1 MFNSL
6 NYTDQAARWSSSS
19 RPTSTGQ
26 EGSSTEALSL
36 SSKVWHLMGVLTCQV
51 HTP

>member
-1 MFNSL
+1 MFNFLS
-6 NYTDQAARWSSSS
+6 YTEEATRWSLSSS
-19 RPTSTGQ
+19 PTSTGQ

-36 SSKVWHLMGVLTCQV
+36 SSKVWRLMGVLTCQV